1 MKMDL
6 SVTKHVIAPVLV
18 SHRLSAKDAFGAAA
32 QRRAIAAMLTAGL
45 VCAIASPAAAQSV
58 ENAVAGQTTI
68 IDRFT
73 PPSRPGTVDITVE
86 DQRKRVPDNKAEAM
100 RFRLRSISVEGAQA
114 VPNGTLEAVWQDRIG
129 EQISLAELYRIAEA
143 VDAAY
148 LRAGY
153 LSMTVVPVQN
163 FKSGEV
169 TLRVY
174 EGYLETVEITS
185 SIPNIRER
193 LAPYIRRLTSMRP
206 IRIKEAE
213 RILLL
218 MSDLGGLQ
226 IEGTLV
232 RPQTPSGGG
241 TLKLAVDFN
250 RYSAGIGL
258 DNLGTDEVGPV
269 ELSGNISVN
278 DIFGLFETTSL
289 VGVTIPDSPEE
300 MILLQASQSVPIGFN
315 GLSAGYDL
323 TYVTQ
328 KPGGDLKNDD
338 IDIETVIG
346 TANLQYPFLR
356 TIDQSLYGKVEI
368 NLRNDRIDV
377 MGMRAARERT
387 RWATMGLRY
396 DLSFGETSFS
406 AGTELGQSLS
416 HDVEDASVP
425 DDYRFGR
432 ADFDISHSLGSIAQL
447 HLRTTGQYS
456 PTPLP
461 GSVRFSLGGDP
472 YGWAFDGGSLSG
484 DSGVAS
490 AFEVSHDFETGWSTL
505 PGVTLTAFADYGI
518 VWRADAAA
526 EYSRDSLG
534 SAGIGVSGM
543 VAERVNFQL
552 LTATPWH
559 KPENADDPGTRVF
572 FRLGLAL

>member
-1 MKMDL
+1 MDL
-6 SVTKHVIAPVLV
+6 SVTRHVTTP
-18 SHRLSAKDAFGAAA
+18 HPAFP
-32 QRRAIAAMLTAGL
+32 RRIAAMLTAL
-45 VCAIASPAAAQSV
+45 LAAAAASPAAAQNID
-58 ENAVAGQTTI
+58 NAVAGQTTI

-73 PPSRPGTVDITVE
+73 PPARPGTVDITVE
-86 DQRKRVPDNKAEAM
+86 DQRRLVPDSKAEAVH
-100 RFRLRSISVEGAQA
+100 FRLRSVSVEGAQA
-114 VPNGTLEAVWQDRIG
+114 VANGTLQAIWQDRIG
-129 EQISLAELYRIAEA
+129 EQISLVELYRIAEA

-153 LSMTVVPVQN
+153 FSMTVVPVQN

-193 LAPYIRRLTSMRP
+193 LAPYITRLTSMRP

-226 IEGTLV
+226 IEGTLI

-241 TLKLAVDFN
+241 TLKLAVEFN
-250 RYSAGIGL
+250 RYNAGIGL

-278 DIFGLFETTSL
+278 DIFGLFETTTL
-289 VGVTIPDSPEE
+289 VGVTIPDTPQE
-300 MILLQASQSVPIGFN
+300 MILLQAAQSIPIGFS
-315 GLSAGYDL
+315 GLSAAYDL

-328 KPGGDLKNDD
+328 KPGGNLKNDN

-346 TANLQYPFLR
+346 SASLQYPLLR
-356 TIDQSLYGKVEI
+356 TIDQSLYGKVEV

-396 DLSFGETSFS
+396 DLSFGETSLS

-416 HDVEDASVP
+416 HQVEDGSVP
-425 DDYRFGR
+425 DGYRFGR
-432 ADFDISHSLGSIAQL
+432 ADVDISHSLGSIARL
-447 HLRTTGQYS
+447 HWRATGQYAPMS
-456 PTPLP
+456 LP

-472 YGWAFDGGSLSG
+472 YGWAFNSGSLSG

-490 AFEVSHDFETGWSTL
+490 AFEVSHDLETGWPTL
-505 PGVTLTAFADYGI
+505 PDITLTAFADYGI

-526 EYSRDSLG
+526 DYSRDSLG

-552 LTATPWH
+552 LAATPWH
-559 KPENADDPGTRVF
+559 RPDNADDPGTRVF